1 MHGLTGWW
9 GWSANTLHVKTG
21 EGAFR
26 PLPVSPTPTGVIL
39 HGYRVRECISSIRV
53 KPTLHGHPVY
63 RQTLARPLIT
73 ILRTVAYET
82 IMRAYRY
89 RLYPSTSQTT
99 LLEQTLEICRWVY
112 NDTLSDRVH
121 SCPHC
126 GLVMDRDQNAG
137 VQYYEIGAAISG
149 ITSQDAPDE
158 RRGSS
163 HENCATISENCKNTA
178 VVSVLLVGVTIT
190 PGVNQKTKTQKVA
203 EW

>member
-1 MHGLTGWW
+1 MRIICIVGGDVNCQKHVGGSGEDPCTALPGGGGGQRILFQVSHQDRGRGVPPPPRQPYPHGGDSPWIPCPGVHLQ
-9 GWSANTLHVKTG
+9 HQG
-21 EGAFR
+21 ETYLAR
-26 PLPVSPTPTGVIL
+26 PSGLSPIT
-39 HGYRVRECISSIRV
+39 
-53 KPTLHGHPVY
+53 
-63 RQTLARPLIT
+63 ARPLIT

-89 RLYPSTSQTT
+89 QLYPSTSQTT

-137 VQYYEIGAAISG
+137 VQYYEIGAAVSG
-149 ITSQDAPDE
+149 ITSQDAHDE

-163 HENCATISENCKNTA
+163 HKNCATIS
-178 VVSVLLVGVTIT
+178 G
-190 PGVNQKTKTQKVA
+190 
-203 EW
+203 